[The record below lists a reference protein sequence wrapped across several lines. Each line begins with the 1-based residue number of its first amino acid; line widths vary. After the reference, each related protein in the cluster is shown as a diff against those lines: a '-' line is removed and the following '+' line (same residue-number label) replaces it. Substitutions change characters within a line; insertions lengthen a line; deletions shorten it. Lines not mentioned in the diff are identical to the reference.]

1 MSSYTS
7 IICFVIISQTAH
19 HAFIFSKIVLMSEND
34 IKLEPNEL
42 AFIALTNEY
51 CQAIE
56 NASQGI
62 SRDAFVNT
70 MVKLLPRIY
79 ICANDLDLNPM
90 TNVYIDPTL
99 EEATYEQVRETIS
112 QVMADE
118 DIYLEV
124 FLNDMKYSDTPI
136 SVSISENLADLY
148 QEFFNLISAVQYA
161 TTSDQSDLLGL
172 CYENFTD
179 YWGQT
184 LVNVLRALHNVRY
197 TATDDI
203 DY

>member
-1 MSSYTS
+1 MDD
-7 IICFVIISQTAH
+7 
-19 HAFIFSKIVLMSEND
+19 ND

-62 SRDAFVNT
+62 SRDEFVKT
-70 MVKLLPRIY
+70 MIKLLPRIY
-79 ICANDLDLNPM
+79 ICANDLEMNPVAS
-90 TNVYIDPTL
+90 VYIDPAL
-99 EEATYEQVRETIS
+99 DENTYEQVRETVS
-112 QVMADE
+112 QIMADE

-124 FLNDMKYSDTPI
+124 FLSDMKYSDTPI
-136 SVSISENLADLY
+136 SASISENLADLY
-148 QEFFNLISAVQYA
+148 QEFYNLVRAVEFA

-184 LVNVLRALHNVRY
+184 LVNVMRALHNVRY
-197 TATDDI
+197 TAI
-203 DY
+203 NNNDY